1 MKYIVLLL
9 LLIGCTNAPNGA
21 ISYNTTS
28 YYIDGKFTDEIP
40 DSLIIRLYGYKLVDD
55 MNGKEHTYRQP
66 VIMRHNSTI
75 TLWCTVHRGWENVK
89 SMWLVTKKG
98 NGIVISNH
106 KKF

>member
-9 LLIGCTNAPNGA
+9 LFIGCTNAPNGS

-75 TLWCTVHRGWENVK
+75 TLWCTCLLYTSPSPRD
-89 SMWLVTKKG
+89 MWT
-98 NGIVISNH
+98 SRMPSSA
-106 KKF
+106 